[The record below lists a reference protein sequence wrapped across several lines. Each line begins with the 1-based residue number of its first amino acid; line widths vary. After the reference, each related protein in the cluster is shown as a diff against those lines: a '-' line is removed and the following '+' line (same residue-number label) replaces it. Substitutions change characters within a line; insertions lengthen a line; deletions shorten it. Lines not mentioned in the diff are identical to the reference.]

1 MTTDTTVLRY
11 WWNWRFLI
19 SAIFILSSM
28 VLAAVLIWKYEGCK
42 KSRRGRRENQRET
55 VGSLFEGE
63 AWRTSFKLI
72 HPTWLLAYRVVAFV
86 LLLSLIVTNFV
97 LDGAGILYFYTQWTF
112 CLVTIYFGLGS
123 SLSIY
128 GCYKYRNRVGEDAA
142 DRVRHEER
150 GSTYVAPT
158 LGKNADTYNS
168 SKSFT
173 DKECPSHKGAGLI
186 VYIFQVIYQMCGGAV
201 VLTDVVFW
209 LILYPFLTS
218 KDYKLDFMMASMH
231 SFNLVFL
238 LGETTL
244 NSLMMASMH
253 SFNLVF
259 LLGETTLNSLRFPLF
274 RISYFVLWTGVFVIF
289 QWIIHACKN
298 MWYLGVGVMHI
309 PCYGIFALIIWMK
322 QLWFSRSLPE
332 SFQGE
337 R

>member
-244 NSLMMASMH
+244 NSL
-253 SFNLVF
+253 
-259 LLGETTLNSLRFPLF
+259 RFPLF

-298 MWYLGVGVMHI
+298 MWWPYPFLDLSSSYAPLWYLGVGVMHI